1 MNEETIEM
9 DLSNWFPTY
18 GSLTSQRILERYNI
32 HLDNEELIAAI
43 QNPRS
48 LYYQLLR
55 VPLKNVFNGIILQQA
70 HDYQVYAQKIFID
83 YLLSG
88 ESGKEASSPGG
99 GTRED
104 LEEIRLQLITMG
116 EEFNTHE
123 LAHQTLIA
131 ESQAS
136 LIKLAKELQ
145 NALQGVSKKINVVLN
160 NQKFAKEDNVVQRAI
175 RISMINF
182 DKIDN
187 DLLAVTS
194 PFWERMAKTLDI
206 NLTMEV
212 RQQLANIIR
221 VLGDPRDEI
230 ENLLTPYIER
240 TEQIGINLRRYRT
253 QFYSLILSATDL
265 IKFLPDYRPDKEK
278 EIENRSSLYFD
289 AHIGG
294 D

>member
-1 MNEETIEM
+1 
-9 DLSNWFPTY
+9 
-18 GSLTSQRILERYNI
+18 
-32 HLDNEELIAAI
+32 
-43 QNPRS
+43 
-48 LYYQLLR
+48 
-55 VPLKNVFNGIILQQA
+55 
-70 HDYQVYAQKIFID
+70 
-83 YLLSG
+83 
-88 ESGKEASSPGG
+88 
-99 GTRED
+99 
-104 LEEIRLQLITMG
+104 
-116 EEFNTHE
+116 
-123 LAHQTLIA
+123 
-131 ESQAS
+131 
-136 LIKLAKELQ
+136 
-145 NALQGVSKKINVVLN
+145 
-160 NQKFAKEDNVVQRAI
+160 
-175 RISMINF
+175 MINF

>member
-1 MNEETIEM
+1 MNEKTIEM
-9 DLSNWFPTY
+9 DLSSWFPTY

-32 HLDNEELIAAI
+32 YLDNDELVAAI

-88 ESGKEASSPGG
+88 ESGKEADSPGG
-99 GTRED
+99 STRENLD
-104 LEEIRLQLITMG
+104 EFRLQLITMG

-123 LAHQTLIA
+123 LAHQTLIT

-145 NALQGVSKKINVVLN
+145 NALQGASKKIGLILN
-160 NQKFAKEDNVVQRAI
+160 SQKIEKEDKLIQQAI
-175 RISMINF
+175 RLSMIHF
-182 DKIDN
+182 DRIDN
-187 DLLAVTS
+187 DILGVTS
-194 PFWERMAKTLDI
+194 PFWDRMTKTLDV
-206 NLTMEV
+206 NLTIEI
-212 RQQLANIIR
+212 RQQIASVMNT
-221 VLGDPRDEI
+221 LGDPRNEI
-230 ENLLTPYIER
+230 ENLLSPFIER
-240 TEQIGINLRRYRT
+240 TQEIGINLRRYRT
-253 QFYSLILSATDL
+253 QFYGLILSATDL
-265 IKFLPDYRPDKEK
+265 IKLLPDYRPDKEK
-278 EIENRSSLYFD
+278 ERENRSTLYFD

>member
-278 EIENRSSLYFD
+278 EIENRSS
-289 AHIGG
+289 
-294 D
+294 